1 MLQISQITFFISKL
15 YDESHNLYPQKFRNR
30 DRALSSQKASVIFRQ
45 LFDLD
50 LLFTDLRQTV
60 IVLQLNEGIFAFDQR
75 DCPIESIVGFV
86 YIARVQFLEE
96 QHTSRFQI
104 LGFELRVVY

>member
-50 LLFTDLRQTV
+50 LLFTDL
-60 IVLQLNEGIFAFDQR
+60 
-75 DCPIESIVGFV
+75 
-86 YIARVQFLEE
+86 
-96 QHTSRFQI
+96 
-104 LGFELRVVY
+104 